1 MLQQRHEKGDMLV
14 HVNVWTPKKLTDEE
28 QKLLEKM
35 RSMPN
40 FKPNPGKDE
49 KGFFEKLKTMFS

>member
-1 MLQQRHEKGDMLV
+1 MLV

-28 QKLLEKM
+28 HKLLEKM

-40 FKPNPGKDE
+40 FQPNPGKDE